1 LGTLLEE
8 PIMPSP
14 EVALDLTAGQSEAR
28 PAGPFDNPKVW
39 ARKDLSPSDW
49 LVRVDD
55 AVKKELQAVVHSLR
69 EQNLSIYMLQPEQF
83 ELVATRELMRQVR
96 RHAYDGHGFA
106 IVDRLPLEDW
116 SLDEAKAVEWLLF
129 NSFSQAVAQSASG
142 EIFRD
147 IIDSPK
153 QDNDQRKFDKGLTQG
168 QLTFHTDNSGNR
180 NLPNFSTLMCVHQAE
195 GGGLSEYCTIYSL
208 YNAML
213 KDAPE
218 QLERLFEPFY
228 HNRQGI
234 QIEGEPSVVWA
245 PAIGFDGKRLLSRL
259 SLNKIPSGYEL
270 AGEEL
275 DNRGHDA
282 LHTAIDVIR
291 SHNLSAEYMLERGQL
306 LIFNNREG
314 LHHRGPFSNGDTVD
328 KQRHLI
334 RVWVRDEGR
343 PFFDG

>member
-1 LGTLLEE
+1 
-8 PIMPSP
+8 MPSP
-14 EVALDLTAGQSEAR
+14 DIALDLTTGQLEAR
-28 PAGPFDNPKVW
+28 PRGPFDNPKVW
-39 ARKDLSPSDW
+39 ARDDLSPSDW
-49 LVRVDD
+49 MVRIDD
-55 AVKKELQAVVHSLR
+55 AVNKELQAVVRSLR
-69 EQNLSIYMLQPEQF
+69 EQGLPIYMLQPAQF
-83 ELVATRELMRQVR
+83 ELHATRALMAEVR
-96 RHAYDGHGFA
+96 RLAYDGQGFA
-106 IVDRLPLEDW
+106 IVDRLPLDDW
-116 SLDEAKAVEWLLF
+116 SLDEAKAIEWLMF
-129 NSFSQAVAQSASG
+129 HCFSQPVAQSAGG

-147 IIDSPK
+147 IMDTPN
-153 QDNDQRKFDKGLTQG
+153 QDNDRRKFDKGLTQG

-180 NLPNFSTLMCVHQAE
+180 NLPNFSTLLCVHQAAE
-195 GGGLSEYCTIYSL
+195 GGLSEYCTIYSL

-234 QIEGEPSVVWA
+234 QIEGEPGLVWA

-270 AGEEL
+270 AGQEL

-282 LHTAIDVIR
+282 LHTAIEVIR
-291 SHNLSAEYMLERGQL
+291 KHNLSAEYMLEREQL

-334 RVWVRDEGR
+334 RVWLRDEGR